1 MPFFTEWG
9 KISIAQA
16 QLLQSWF
23 MLWIFLL
30 EIPTGVVADYFGR
43 KYSLA
48 LGALVVTFAALV
60 YGSMP
65 NLYIF
70 MLGEFLFAMGASF
83 TSGAD
88 DALLYDS
95 LKEEGQEHEIKK
107 AMGIAH
113 SIQLV
118 SMFVAAPIGGLIA
131 AKFGLNAPIMFCAI
145 PFLIA
150 AFIAFSIKEPKIF
163 DKTKETT
170 RYLEIA
176 KKGISYFYHHKTLRL
191 IVLDAVVVSTAA
203 YFVIWLYQP
212 LLMSL
217 KFPIKYFG
225 WISSLMVLSEV
236 IIATNFVRLEKILG
250 SAKSYMRF
258 SAIIVATFFILVAF
272 IPKVPMVILFVVFA
286 GGFGLTRLELM
297 TSYMNRLI
305 PSSQRATI
313 LSTISMFRRLSLV
326 IFNPFVG
333 MLADHS
339 LPITLFVIGLLPL
352 LIFFFSPVEKEM
364 FE

>member
-48 LGALVVTFAALV
+48 LGALVVTLAAV
-60 YGSMP
+60 IYGSAP
-65 NLYIF
+65 NFYIF
-70 MLGEFLFAMGASF
+70 LLGEFLFAMAASF
-83 TSGAD
+83 MSGAD

-95 LKEEGQEHEIKK
+95 LKEEGREQEIKK
-107 AMGIAH
+107 ATGMTH
-113 SIQLV
+113 SIQLI
-118 SMFVAAPIGGLIA
+118 SIMVAAPIGSLIA
-131 AKFGLNAPIMFCAI
+131 SKFGLNAPILFCAV

-150 AFIAFSIKEPKIF
+150 AFIAFSIKEPKVF

-170 RYLEIA
+170 RYWEIA
-176 KKGISYFYHHKTLRL
+176 KKGFSFFYRHKTLRL
-191 IVLDAVVVSTAA
+191 ITLDAVIVSVAA

-212 LLMSL
+212 LLMNM

-225 WISSLMVLSEV
+225 WVSFLMVFSEV
-236 IIATNFVRLEKILG
+236 IIASNFVRLEKLFG
-250 SAKSYMRF
+250 SAKAYMRF
-258 SAIIVATFFILVAF
+258 SAIIVAGFFMLAAF
-272 IPKVPMVILFVVFA
+272 VPKVPVVILFVIFA

-297 TSYMNRLI
+297 TAYMNRLI
-305 PSSQRATI
+305 PSPQRATV
-313 LSTISMFRRLSLV
+313 LSTISMFRRLSLAV
-326 IFNPFVG
+326 VNPFVG
-333 MLADHS
+333 MMADRS
-339 LPITLFVIGLLPL
+339 LPVTLFIIGLLPL
-352 LIFFFSPVEKEM
+352 LIFFFVELL
-364 FE
+364 FV